1 MSKRPKTDPTVRSE
15 GPPRVLIVDD
25 HPDAARLLG
34 KIYRR
39 AGYEVAEVDD
49 HHVALNSILDEPEP
63 IHAVVVGFSTAGT
76 GASLRLLDAIRN
88 HNDPRVNSTR
98 FLLISDH
105 PRKQIFCF
113 QAGADAIMLRPL
125 ESSELLD
132 LTADMILRPE
142 EERIPYRRRQIKALK
157 NDSDLSPTDPTLNGR
172 QFAHR

>member
-1 MSKRPKTDPTVRSE
+1 LSKRPKTDQIDRPQ

-49 HHVALNSILDEPEP
+49 HHVALNSIVDEPEP
-63 IHAVVVGFSTAGT
+63 IHAVVAGFSTAGT

-88 HNDPRVNSTR
+88 HHDQRVNTTR

-125 ESSELLD
+125 ESAELLD
-132 LTADMILRPE
+132 LTADMIVRPE
-142 EERIPYRRRQIKALK
+142 EERIPYRRRKIQALK
-157 NDSDLSPTDPTLNGR
+157 AERDISPSDPALDGR
-172 QFAHR
+172 HLTHL

>member
-1 MSKRPKTDPTVRSE
+1 
-15 GPPRVLIVDD
+15 LIVDD

-49 HHVALNSILDEPEP
+49 HHVALNTILDEPEP
-63 IHAVVVGFSTAGT
+63 IHAVVAGFSTAGT

-88 HNDPRVNSTR
+88 HNDQRVNSIR

-113 QAGADAIMLRPL
+113 QAGADAILLRPL
-125 ESSELLD
+125 ESSELLS
-132 LTADMILRPE
+132 LTAEMILRPE
-142 EERIPYRRRQIKALK
+142 EERISYRRRQIQLLK
-157 NDSDLSPTDPTLNGR
+157 RDHDLSPADPTLGAR
-172 QFAHR
+172 EFAHR